1 MHSLV
6 IFLPSFIQAF
16 YKYLLNDNQVLN
28 SILGI
33 GGVAVNPKDKIH
45 TFKVIHI
52 FNVI

>member
-6 IFLPSFIQAF
+6 IFFPSFIQAF

-28 SILGI
+28 IILGI
-33 GGVAVNPKDKIH
+33 GGVTVKPKDK
-45 TFKVIHI
+45 IHI